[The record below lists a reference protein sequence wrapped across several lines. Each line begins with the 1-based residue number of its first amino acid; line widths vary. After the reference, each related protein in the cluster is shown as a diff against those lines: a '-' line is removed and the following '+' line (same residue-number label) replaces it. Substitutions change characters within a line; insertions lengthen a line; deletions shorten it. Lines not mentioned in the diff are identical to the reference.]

1 MTKQSENIR
10 EYREFVDVDD
20 FLGAKV
26 GFSSIWSHN
35 SNSPNGG
42 IKSRLHRTSINGT
55 PSIQSLVGPFAR
67 LNEGVKVFEIAVEME
82 EEMKE
87 KLKVEQMVSI
97 ASEML
102 SVDSVCES

>member
-1 MTKQSENIR
+1 M
-10 EYREFVDVDD
+10 
-20 FLGAKV
+20 
-26 GFSSIWSHN
+26 
-35 SNSPNGG
+35 
-42 IKSRLHRTSINGT
+42 
-55 PSIQSLVGPFAR
+55 
-67 LNEGVKVFEIAVEME
+67 FEIAVEM